1 MYAFLIQGISI
12 VLVFVSNWWLVR
24 HTFTIAYGVYVNIF
38 NWVSILAVLVLGGRD
53 DLVLAQLP
61 KYIAAGQRSRVL
73 RLVKAANGRLFLSA
87 LFIFGGFLLVIAG
100 VPIPSPCDLRA
111 YLVIAMPAGE

>member
-1 MYAFLIQGISI
+1 MSRLLGFLNDGVTVTDRRRIVRGTMYAFLIQGISI

-53 DLVLAQLP
+53 DLVLPQLP
-61 KYIAAGQRSRVL
+61 KYIAARQRASVL
-73 RLVKAANGRLFLSA
+73 PLGTAANRWLF
-87 LFIFGGFLLVIAG
+87 
-100 VPIPSPCDLRA
+100 
-111 YLVIAMPAGE
+111 